1 MFLFPHGFYILSR
14 AVPFYICR
22 FIPNRTTSDFDLAS
36 YVMNKHEGGEAASPT
51 KLEYQKQLSA
61 AMKVPDDLKVL
72 SFKENKPKPAE
83 GKVYT

>member
-1 MFLFPHGFYILSR
+1 
-14 AVPFYICR
+14 
-22 FIPNRTTSDFDLAS
+22 
-36 YVMNKHEGGEAASPT
+36 MNKHEGGEAASPT

-83 GKVYT
+83 GKVYTWRHLHIYVNVYVSTSFLF